1 MPKHDDY
8 DTLFQLLLIYYA
20 CRMALAVVRKPS
32 DSQMKHRKIG
42 KCDVNVG
49 TTVWLDLQVSQNN
62 LLLTRIDLIDLSLM
76 GGCGGIFLFIF
87 FLINW
92 AVVKA
97 FHIHGNYPAWSCL
110 ILCMLLI
117 LEHAMECSSFDL
129 LVLRAYILFNFFE
142 FPVRMCTIFKK
153 RTAVKEPFD
162 ITENSVLF
170 CRYWLKDPFC
180 LW

>member
-1 MPKHDDY
+1 MWCQCRNYGLIRFASKPK
-8 DTLFQLLLIYYA
+8 QLAFNQNWLN
-20 CRMALAVVRKPS
+20 R
-32 DSQMKHRKIG
+32 SQFNG
-42 KCDVNVG
+42 
-49 TTVWLDLQVSQNN
+49 WLWGN
-62 LLLTRIDLIDLSLM
+62 
-76 GGCGGIFLFIF
+76 FFF